1 MTKSDT
7 LNRLI
12 KLALD
17 EQSSDLHLSEGR
29 VPILRSYGV
38 LDPISKESVLTR
50 EDIEIFL
57 DIFLSS
63 EGLAVLKEKRDIDFS
78 FAVEDL
84 DVRFRGNV
92 FFRQGKISIALRL
105 IPSEIKTFDE
115 LGLPESLKE
124 FTKLNQGFFLVV
136 GPIGNG
142 KSTTL
147 AAMIEMINEERSEH
161 IVTIEDPMEYVFKPK
176 KSIIDQRE
184 VRSDAEDF
192 PSALRAMF
200 RQDVD
205 VLMVGEMRETET
217 ISTAVTAA
225 ETGHL
230 VFSTLHT
237 NTASQTIDRIIDSF
251 PADQQEQIRAQL
263 SSSLTGIFSIRLVPK
278 VSGGLVPA
286 YELLINN
293 TAIANLIRE
302 RRIHEIDTVIE
313 TSSESGMISLDK
325 SLANLVQ
332 RGEITVENALANSLN
347 RHSLEKM
354 L

>member
-92 FFRQGKISIALRL
+92 FFRRGKISIALRL